1 MKDTLSSL
9 HRVPKPSSSAGVTKP
24 FSSSLES
31 AINSP
36 EPRTPPHRIF
46 SYSTSSGSSVCKE
59 HGSKDD
65 TSEDDLLI
73 KSPVD
78 ITVDWVSTLE
88 VSEFPSC
95 PDHTHYVGDRNK
107 TAKMLKIILNFIKVN
122 YPGDFGEFR
131 RIKVYGVQIYDDARY
146 DYFEY

>member
-1 MKDTLSSL
+1 
-9 HRVPKPSSSAGVTKP
+9 GVTKP

-78 ITVDWVSTLE
+78 ITVD
-88 VSEFPSC
+88 
-95 PDHTHYVGDRNK
+95 
-107 TAKMLKIILNFIKVN
+107 
-122 YPGDFGEFR
+122 
-131 RIKVYGVQIYDDARY
+131 
-146 DYFEY
+146 